1 MIQTKT
7 NTSKS
12 LAAESEQTIQFLTK
26 ISDLLKQ
33 QRRHFDDAVV
43 ISGCAITQPASGATD
58 GAILWTMTDAVSAP
72 IGLQPLASGSVSFCV
87 KVQQ

>member
-1 MIQTKT
+1 MIQTKM

-12 LAAESEQTIQFLTK
+12 LAMESEHAIHFLTK

-43 ISGCAITQPASGATD
+43 THCIRLVNDYVEDEIREIPASNKKGVEDNGRNA
-58 GAILWTMTDAVSAP
+58 
-72 IGLQPLASGSVSFCV
+72 
-87 KVQQ
+87 